1 MKTIG
6 LLGGMSWESTTLYYQ
21 LINQSIKRRLGGLHS
36 ARVAL
41 VSVDF
46 HDVETLQHQGRW
58 DEAGELLARAAAQV
72 QAAGADC
79 LLICTNTMHKV
90 APAVEAALDIPLL
103 HVVDATAAQA
113 HARGHQR
120 LGLLGTRFTMEQ
132 PFYRDRFTE
141 RYGIDMLVPA
151 LAERE
156 EVHRII
162 YEELCLGTITEPSR
176 ARMLEIIDGLMAA
189 GAEAIVEGCTEIG
202 MLVGAQHTQAPLY
215 DTTAVHAEAAVTWAL
230 TP

>member
-21 LINQSIKRRLGGLHS
+21 LINESIKHRLGGLHS
-36 ARVAL
+36 ARIAM

-46 HDVETLQHQGRW
+46 QDVETLQHAGRW
-58 DEAGELLARAAAQV
+58 EEAGELLARAARQV
-72 QAAGADC
+72 QAGGADC

-90 APAVEAALDIPLL
+90 ATQVEAAVDIPLI
-103 HVVDATAAQA
+103 HVVDATAAR
-113 HARGHQR
+113 AREEGRRR

-132 PFYRDRFTE
+132 DFYGGRFADRHD
-141 RYGIDMLVPA
+141 IDILVPGGD
-151 LAERE
+151 ERQ

-162 YEELCLGTITEPSR
+162 YEELCLGTIVDSSR
-176 ARMLEIIDGLMAA
+176 TRMLQIIDGLMER

-202 MLVGAQHTQAPLY
+202 MLVTPAHTQAPLY
-215 DTTAVHAEAAVTWAL
+215 DTTALHAEAAVAWAL
-230 TP
+230 AE

>member
-46 HDVETLQHQGRW
+46 QDVETLQHQNRW
-58 DEAGELLARAAAQV
+58 DEAGELLARAAVQV
-72 QAAGADC
+72 QAAGADG

-90 APAVEAALDIPLL
+90 APAVEAAIDIPLL

-113 HARGHQR
+113 RDRGHQR

-141 RYGIDMLVPA
+141 RYGIDMLVPD

-162 YEELCLGTITEPSR
+162 YEELCLGTISEASR

-202 MLVGAQHTQAPLY
+202 MLVGEQHTQAPLY

-230 TP
+230 AP

>member
-21 LINQSIKRRLGGLHS
+21 LINQAVKQRLGGLHS
-36 ARVAL
+36 APIAL

-46 HDVETLQHQGRW
+46 HEIESLQHEGRW
-58 DEAGELLARAAAQV
+58 DEAGAFLARAASQV

-90 APAVEAALDIPLL
+90 ADAVEAAIDVPLL
-103 HVVDATAAQA
+103 HVVDATAAL
-113 HARGHQR
+113 AREAGRRR

-132 PFYRDRFTE
+132 PFYRDRFAQ
-141 RYGIDMLVPA
+141 RYSIDILVPGA
-151 LAERE
+151 AERE

-162 YEELCLGTITEPSR
+162 YEELCLGTINDRSR
-176 ARMLEIIDGLMAA
+176 ARMLEIIDGLMAS

-202 MLVGAQHTQAPLY
+202 MLVGERHTQAPLY

-230 TP
+230 TL